1 MHDVALLPT
10 LRGYYLLSFQFFI
23 QGSCQLQHHGA
34 GNSRVRGTLELP
46 AVPLRLVV
54 LGVVVAGQDETTLG

>member
-1 MHDVALLPT
+1 MHAVALPLT

-23 QGSCQLQHHGA
+23 QGPCQLQHHGA
-34 GNSRVRGTLELP
+34 GNSRVRGTLELS

-54 LGVVVAGQDETTLG
+54 LGVVVTGQDQATLG